1 MSSMKREMEIFLLKE
16 EIEKE
21 KWNQLIHQI
30 NLYQGI
36 LNPWKIEILWEKNKI
51 YYNVKLKSLL
61 PPTLNNLEEF
71 SFKEKN
77 LETEKIKRK
86 KIPTYIELEKSADQI
101 YDYIKVKKQKE
112 LLKIEIKITPIT
124 HNKFKSSIFLIIK
137 DKNKIY
143 KKKLLLAVP
152 STILNISFKKNQR
165 FFRHK
170 ISKYLDLQKSI
181 HLFEKLKES
190 SLLKID
196 TFPYSYEDQYLN
208 LNNFSFN
215 KHSLI
220 VGSSGTGKSKFIS
233 SFIKKINDYQ
243 NPESLYKVMIIDPHA
258 SLEKEL
264 KYLDNTTII
273 NFQEIESS
281 IDLFLNDTK
290 DTIGTTEL
298 LLSLFKNLLLSS
310 YNAKLERVLR
320 YSINLLLTCHN
331 FSFNALRKL
340 LLELEFRNKI
350 LQDNEEI
357 LPIQITEFFLTDFND
372 LKSKSY
378 GEAISPIISFIDE
391 MQLVPV
397 FQKEIKNNNLNTVLE
412 DNYLT
417 IFSLD
422 RTKFGDKITKT
433 IASLLMQQLLTVI
446 QTKSFNEH
454 LILIVDEVA
463 VVENVILE
471 RLLSEARKYGLS
483 LMIAGQ
489 YLSQV
494 SSSLQNAIFANTVNY
509 FSFRISKMDA
519 MLLSDM
525 LEMELVNDN
534 SKEKKIQVLTE
545 LADRECIARI
555 QNNGKLISAFKGKTL
570 DFIIDEKENN
580 QKEYIHNLNIS
591 INIPTEQYKKIK
603 LKKEI
608 LYER

>member
-1 MSSMKREMEIFLLKE
+1 MKKEIEIFLLKE
-16 EIEKE
+16 ELEKE

-36 LNPWKIEILWEKNKI
+36 LKAWKIEIIWDKNKI
-51 YYNVKLKSLL
+51 YYYIKLKSLL

-71 SFKEKN
+71 SFKEKIIN
-77 LETEKIKRK
+77 KEKFKK
-86 KIPTYIELEKSADQI
+86 KIIPSYIELGKSADQI
-101 YDYIKVKKQKE
+101 YDYIKVKKKKE
-112 LLKIEIKITPIT
+112 LLKIEIKITPLVY
-124 HNKFKSSIFLIIK
+124 NKFKSSIFLVLK
-137 DKNKIY
+137 NKNKIY
-143 KKKLLLAVP
+143 RKKLLLAVP

-165 FFRHK
+165 FFHHK

-181 HLFEKLKES
+181 HLFENKQES

-208 LNNFSFN
+208 LNSFSFN

-233 SFIKKINDYQ
+233 SLIQKINNYQ
-243 NPESLYKVMIIDPHA
+243 QKESLYKVMIIDPHA

-264 KYLDNTTII
+264 KYLNKSKTI
-273 NFQEIESS
+273 NFQEMESS
-281 IDLFLNDTK
+281 IDLFLNNTK
-290 DTIGTTEL
+290 NTIGTTEL
-298 LLSLFKNLLLSS
+298 LLSLFKNLLANG
-310 YNAKLERVLR
+310 YNSKLERVLR

-331 FSFNALRKL
+331 FSFNTLRKL

-350 LQDNEEI
+350 LQDNEEV
-357 LPIQITEFFLTDFND
+357 LPIQIIEFFLTDFNN

-397 FQKEIKNNNLNTVLE
+397 FQKEIKNNNLNSVLE
-412 DNYLT
+412 NNYLT

-433 IASLLMQQLLTVI
+433 IASLLMQQLLTII
-446 QTKSFNEH
+446 QTKTFNEH

-471 RLLSEARKYGLS
+471 RLLSESRKYGLS
-483 LMIAGQ
+483 LIIAGQ

-494 SSSLQNAIFANTVNY
+494 SNNLQNAIFANTVNY
-509 FSFRISKMDA
+509 FTFRISKMDA
-519 MLLSDM
+519 TLLSDM
-525 LEMELVNDN
+525 LEMELVNEN
-534 SKEKKIQVLTE
+534 TKEKKIQLLTE

-555 QNNGKLISAFKGKTL
+555 QNNGKLIPAFRGKTL
-570 DFIIDEKENN
+570 DFIIDK
-580 QKEYIHNLNIS
+580 KKGISKSYIHNLNIS
-591 INIPTEQYKKIK
+591 INSSNIQYKNIK

-608 LYER
+608 IYE

>member
-1 MSSMKREMEIFLLKE
+1 MKKEMEIFLLKE
-16 EIEKE
+16 ELEKE

-36 LNPWKIEILWEKNKI
+36 LKAWKIEIIWDKNKI
-51 YYNVKLKSLL
+51 YYYIKLKSLL

-71 SFKEKN
+71 SFKEKIIN
-77 LETEKIKRK
+77 KEKFKK
-86 KIPTYIELEKSADQI
+86 KIIPSYIELGKSADQI
-101 YDYIKVKKQKE
+101 YDYIKVKKKKE
-112 LLKIEIKITPIT
+112 LLKIEIKITPLVY
-124 HNKFKSSIFLIIK
+124 NKFKSSIFLVLK
-137 DKNKIY
+137 NKNKIY
-143 KKKLLLAVP
+143 RKKLLLAVP

-165 FFRHK
+165 FFHHK

-181 HLFEKLKES
+181 HLFENKQES

-208 LNNFSFN
+208 LNSFSFN

-233 SFIKKINDYQ
+233 SLIQKINNYQ
-243 NPESLYKVMIIDPHA
+243 QKESLYKVMIIDPHA

-264 KYLDNTTII
+264 KYLNKSKTI
-273 NFQEIESS
+273 NFQEMESS
-281 IDLFLNDTK
+281 IDLFLNNTK
-290 DTIGTTEL
+290 NTIGTTEL
-298 LLSLFKNLLLSS
+298 LLSLFKNLLANG
-310 YNAKLERVLR
+310 YNSKLERVLR

-331 FSFNALRKL
+331 FSFNTLRKL

-350 LQDNEEI
+350 LQDNEEV
-357 LPIQITEFFLTDFND
+357 LPIQIIEFFLTDFND

-397 FQKEIKNNNLNTVLE
+397 FQKEIKNNNLNSVLE
-412 DNYLT
+412 NNYLT

-433 IASLLMQQLLTVI
+433 IASLLMQQLLTII
-446 QTKSFNEH
+446 QTKTFNEH

-471 RLLSEARKYGLS
+471 RLLSESRKYGLS
-483 LMIAGQ
+483 LIIAGQ

-494 SSSLQNAIFANTVNY
+494 SNNLQNAIFANTVNY
-509 FSFRISKMDA
+509 FTFRISKMDA
-519 MLLSDM
+519 TLLSDM
-525 LEMELVNDN
+525 LEMELVNEN
-534 SKEKKIQVLTE
+534 TKEKKIQLLTE

-555 QNNGKLISAFKGKTL
+555 QNNGKLIPAFRGKTL
-570 DFIIDEKENN
+570 DFIIDK
-580 QKEYIHNLNIS
+580 KKGISKSYIHNLNIS
-591 INIPTEQYKKIK
+591 INSSNIQYKNIK

-608 LYER
+608 IYE

>member
-1 MSSMKREMEIFLLKE
+1 MKKEMEIFLLKE
-16 EIEKE
+16 ELEKE

-36 LNPWKIEILWEKNKI
+36 LKAWKIEIIWDKNKI
-51 YYNVKLKSLL
+51 YYYIKLKSLL

-71 SFKEKN
+71 SFKEKIIN
-77 LETEKIKRK
+77 KEKFKK
-86 KIPTYIELEKSADQI
+86 KIIPSYIELGKSADQI
-101 YDYIKVKKQKE
+101 YDYIKVKKKKE
-112 LLKIEIKITPIT
+112 LLKIEIKITPLVY
-124 HNKFKSSIFLIIK
+124 NKFKSSIFLVLK
-137 DKNKIY
+137 NKNKIY
-143 KKKLLLAVP
+143 RKKLLLAVP

-165 FFRHK
+165 FFHHK

-181 HLFEKLKES
+181 HLFEKKQES

-208 LNNFSFN
+208 LNSFSFN

-233 SFIKKINDYQ
+233 SLIQKINNYQ
-243 NPESLYKVMIIDPHA
+243 QKESLYKVMIIDPHA

-264 KYLDNTTII
+264 KYLNKSKTI
-273 NFQEIESS
+273 NFQEMESS
-281 IDLFLNDTK
+281 IDLFLNNTK
-290 DTIGTTEL
+290 NTIGTTEL
-298 LLSLFKNLLLSS
+298 LLSLFKNLLANG
-310 YNAKLERVLR
+310 YNSKLERVLR

-331 FSFNALRKL
+331 FSFNTLRKL

-350 LQDNEEI
+350 LQDNEEV
-357 LPIQITEFFLTDFND
+357 LPIQIIEFFLTDFNN

-397 FQKEIKNNNLNTVLE
+397 FQKEIKNNNLNSVLE
-412 DNYLT
+412 NNYLT

-433 IASLLMQQLLTVI
+433 IASLLMQQLLTII
-446 QTKSFNEH
+446 QTKTFNEH

-471 RLLSEARKYGLS
+471 RLLSESRKYGLS
-483 LMIAGQ
+483 LIIAGQ

-494 SSSLQNAIFANTVNY
+494 SNNLQNAIFANTVNY
-509 FSFRISKMDA
+509 FTFRISKMDA
-519 MLLSDM
+519 TLLSDM
-525 LEMELVNDN
+525 LEMELVNEN
-534 SKEKKIQVLTE
+534 TKEKKIQLLTE

-555 QNNGKLISAFKGKTL
+555 QNNGKLIPAFRGKTL
-570 DFIIDEKENN
+570 DFIIDK
-580 QKEYIHNLNIS
+580 KKGISKSYIHNLNIS
-591 INIPTEQYKKIK
+591 INSSNIQYKNIK

-608 LYER
+608 IYE

>member
-1 MSSMKREMEIFLLKE
+1 LQ
-16 EIEKE
+16 
-21 KWNQLIHQI
+21 N
-30 NLYQGI
+30 
-36 LNPWKIEILWEKNKI
+36 
-51 YYNVKLKSLL
+51 YYYIKLKSLL

-71 SFKEKN
+71 SFKEKIIN
-77 LETEKIKRK
+77 KEKFKK
-86 KIPTYIELEKSADQI
+86 KIIPSYIELGKSADQI
-101 YDYIKVKKQKE
+101 YDYIKVKKKKE
-112 LLKIEIKITPIT
+112 LLKIEIKITPLVY
-124 HNKFKSSIFLIIK
+124 NKFKSSIFLVLK
-137 DKNKIY
+137 NKNKIY
-143 KKKLLLAVP
+143 RKKLLLAVP

-165 FFRHK
+165 FFHHK

-181 HLFEKLKES
+181 HLFENKQES

-208 LNNFSFN
+208 LNSFSFN

-233 SFIKKINDYQ
+233 SLIQKINNYQ
-243 NPESLYKVMIIDPHA
+243 QKESLYKVMIIDPHA

-264 KYLDNTTII
+264 KYLNKSKTI
-273 NFQEIESS
+273 NFQEMESS
-281 IDLFLNDTK
+281 IDLFLNNTK
-290 DTIGTTEL
+290 NTIGTTEL
-298 LLSLFKNLLLSS
+298 LLSLFKNLLANG
-310 YNAKLERVLR
+310 YNSKLERVLR

-331 FSFNALRKL
+331 FSFNTLRKL

-350 LQDNEEI
+350 LQDNEEV
-357 LPIQITEFFLTDFND
+357 LPIQIIEFFLTDFNN

-397 FQKEIKNNNLNTVLE
+397 FQNEIKNNNLNSVLE
-412 DNYLT
+412 NNYLT

-433 IASLLMQQLLTVI
+433 IASLLMQQLLTII
-446 QTKSFNEH
+446 QTKTFNEH

-471 RLLSEARKYGLS
+471 RLLSESRKYGLS
-483 LMIAGQ
+483 LIIAGQ

-494 SSSLQNAIFANTVNY
+494 SNNLQNAIFANTVNY
-509 FSFRISKMDA
+509 FTFRISKMDA
-519 MLLSDM
+519 TLLSDM
-525 LEMELVNDN
+525 LEMELVNEN
-534 SKEKKIQVLTE
+534 TKEKKIQLLTE

-555 QNNGKLISAFKGKTL
+555 QNNGKLIPAFRGKTL
-570 DFIIDEKENN
+570 DFIIDK
-580 QKEYIHNLNIS
+580 KKGISKSYIHNLNIS
-591 INIPTEQYKKIK
+591 INSSNIQYKNIK

-608 LYER
+608 IYE

>member
-1 MSSMKREMEIFLLKE
+1 MKKEMEIFLLKE
-16 EIEKE
+16 ELEKE

-36 LNPWKIEILWEKNKI
+36 LKAWKIEIIWDKNKI
-51 YYNVKLKSLL
+51 YYYIKLKSLL

-71 SFKEKN
+71 SFKEKIIN
-77 LETEKIKRK
+77 KEKFKK
-86 KIPTYIELEKSADQI
+86 KIIPSYIELGKSADQI
-101 YDYIKVKKQKE
+101 YDYIKVKKKKE
-112 LLKIEIKITPIT
+112 LLKIEIKITPLVY
-124 HNKFKSSIFLIIK
+124 NKFKSSIFLVLK
-137 DKNKIY
+137 NKNKIY
-143 KKKLLLAVP
+143 RKKLLLAVP

-165 FFRHK
+165 FFHHK

-181 HLFEKLKES
+181 HLFENKQES

-208 LNNFSFN
+208 LNSFSFN

-233 SFIKKINDYQ
+233 SLIQKINNYQ
-243 NPESLYKVMIIDPHA
+243 QKESLYKVMIIDPHA

-264 KYLDNTTII
+264 KYLNKSKTI
-273 NFQEIESS
+273 NFQEMESS
-281 IDLFLNDTK
+281 IDLFLNNTK
-290 DTIGTTEL
+290 NTIGTTEL
-298 LLSLFKNLLLSS
+298 LLSLFKNLLANG
-310 YNAKLERVLR
+310 YNSKLERVLR

-331 FSFNALRKL
+331 FSFNTLRKL

-350 LQDNEEI
+350 LQDNEEV
-357 LPIQITEFFLTDFND
+357 LPIQIIEFFLTDFNN

-397 FQKEIKNNNLNTVLE
+397 FQKEIKNNNLNSVLE
-412 DNYLT
+412 NNYLT

-433 IASLLMQQLLTVI
+433 IASLLMQQLLTII
-446 QTKSFNEH
+446 QTKTFNEH

-471 RLLSEARKYGLS
+471 RLLSESRKYGLS
-483 LMIAGQ
+483 LIIAGQ

-494 SSSLQNAIFANTVNY
+494 SNNLQNAIFANTVNY
-509 FSFRISKMDA
+509 FTFRISKMDA
-519 MLLSDM
+519 TLLSDM
-525 LEMELVNDN
+525 LEMELVNEN
-534 SKEKKIQVLTE
+534 TKEKKIQLLTE

-555 QNNGKLISAFKGKTL
+555 QNNGKLIPAFRGKTL
-570 DFIIDEKENN
+570 DFIIDK
-580 QKEYIHNLNIS
+580 KKGISKSYIHNLNIS
-591 INIPTEQYKKIK
+591 INSSNIQYKNIK

-608 LYER
+608 IYE